1 MPPLLRATGGFSSL
15 IMSDSEPD
23 FDDLVTLE
31 PRPFKGNE
39 RRLPTSKRNNR
50 RPSNCANRVTKSAPC
65 LERSQNGA
73 RLGSHSVTSR
83 EGLSEKNKSQSSTN
97 IPRHQDS
104 AEQPAAQDKLLPV
117 VHEGRSQ
124 HDSTHPERAKDRSEC
139 EVDSARVINETTT
152 RDNSLQ
158 PSNIQNPDAA
168 VMAMGYSD
176 LGRERDLKNLIPTCS
191 HNANEFVVRKRS
203 VDLTEQYHALEKRH
217 VQLRDIGVK
226 AAECNF
232 ERMKRQSMETAAASD
247 NLIRELKAELA
258 ARSNIVKQN
267 EQIGRQL
274 ERSQANVGELER
286 VIADLTASLSKAKSE
301 IQSLSLKLGTV
312 RVVEAGTK
320 GTASVMKTVSGGTKL
335 TPSGA
340 VLAAQAKE
348 DLYGDLTG
356 LIIRGTSQIDHEIV
370 FDCIQ
375 TGRNGTLHFRLALEA
390 GEDPENY
397 HEIQFTYRPQ
407 LDSERDRELM
417 TILPDYL
424 VEEITFTRTQ
434 ASNFYGKL
442 NKSLTERLG

>member
-15 IMSDSEPD
+15 ILSDSEPD

-31 PRPFKGNE
+31 PRPLKENE
-39 RRLPTSKRNNR
+39 RKLPTSKRNNR
-50 RPSNCANRVTKSAPC
+50 RPSNYANRVTKSAPC
-65 LERSQNGA
+65 LERSPNGA
-73 RLGSHSVTSR
+73 RPVSHSVTSR
-83 EGLSEKNKSQSSTN
+83 EILSEKNKSQSSTN
-97 IPRHQDS
+97 IPRHQHN
-104 AEQPAAQDKLLPV
+104 AEQRATRDKLSPV

-124 HDSTHPERAKDRSEC
+124 HDSTHLERAKDRSEC
-139 EVDSARVINETTT
+139 EVDSARLINATP

-158 PSNIQNPDAA
+158 PINMENSDAE
-168 VMAMGYSD
+168 VMAMSYSD
-176 LGRERDLKNLIPTCS
+176 LGRERDFKISNPTCS
-191 HNANEFVVRKRS
+191 HNANDFFLRKRS
-203 VDLTEQYHALEKRH
+203 GDLTEQYHALEKRH

-232 ERMKRQSMETAAASD
+232 ERIKRQSMETAAASD

-258 ARSNIVKQN
+258 AKSDIVKQN

-274 ERSQANVGELER
+274 ERSQANVDELER
-286 VIADLTASLSKAKSE
+286 VVADLTASLSKAKSE
-301 IQSLSLKLGTV
+301 IQSLSSKLGTV
-312 RVVEAGTK
+312 RAVEAGTK
-320 GTASVMKTVSGGTKL
+320 VTASVMKTVSGGTKL

-356 LIIRGTSQIDHEIV
+356 LIIRGMSQIDHEIE

-390 GEDPENY
+390 GEDPEKYN
-397 HEIQFTYRPQ
+397 EIQFTYRPQ

-442 NKSLTERLG
+442 NKSLTER

>member
-39 RRLPTSKRNNR
+39 RKLPTSKRNNR
-50 RPSNCANRVTKSAPC
+50 RSSNCANRVTKSAPC

-73 RLGSHSVTSR
+73 RLVSHSVTSR
-83 EGLSEKNKSQSSTN
+83 EILSEKNKSQSSTK

-104 AEQPAAQDKLLPV
+104 AEQLATQDKLSPV
-117 VHEGRSQ
+117 LHEGRSQ
-124 HDSTHPERAKDRSEC
+124 HDCTHPERAIDRSEC
-139 EVDSARVINETTT
+139 KADSARLINATT

-158 PSNIQNPDAA
+158 PINIQNPDAA
-168 VMAMGYSD
+168 VMAMSYSD
-176 LGRERDLKNLIPTCS
+176 LDRERDLKISNPTCS
-191 HNANEFVVRKRS
+191 HNANDFILRKRS
-203 VDLTEQYHALEKRH
+203 GDLTEQYHALEKRH

-258 ARSNIVKQN
+258 AKSDIVKQN

-274 ERSQANVGELER
+274 ERSQANVGELEG

-312 RVVEAGTK
+312 RAVEAGTK
-320 GTASVMKTVSGGTKL
+320 VTASVMKTVSGGTKL

-390 GEDPENY
+390 GEDPEKYN
-397 HEIQFTYRPQ
+397 EIQFTYRPQ
-407 LDSERDRELM
+407 LDGERDRELM